1 MAKKIISKASGG
13 NSASTTSSNSNGV
26 NAHHTHG
33 RPSQQGRGGKQLPL
47 SASESNL
54 TRIQQQQQRQGGVNF
69 LPDGGSRQQQQF
81 GDRGQHAYGDD
92 RVTVMKSK
100 VLYHSRADF
109 RSSTESSSIEWSS
122 DQEAAL

>member
-1 MAKKIISKASGG
+1 MPA
-13 NSASTTSSNSNGV
+13 
-26 NAHHTHG
+26 G
-33 RPSQQGRGGKQLPL
+33 RVRVRLVRLRRGEGL
-47 SASESNL
+47 
-54 TRIQQQQQRQGGVNF
+54 QQRE
-69 LPDGGSRQQQQF
+69 SQQQQF